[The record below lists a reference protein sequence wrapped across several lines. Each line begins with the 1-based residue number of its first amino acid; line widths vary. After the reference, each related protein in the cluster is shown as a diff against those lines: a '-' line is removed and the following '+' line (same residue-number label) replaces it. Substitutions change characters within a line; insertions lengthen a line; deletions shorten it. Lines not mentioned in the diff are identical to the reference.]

1 MFSPTYRYQRPSSL
15 HASSSLLKFVTQ
27 RTLALI
33 MFIGFA
39 LLGVV
44 GGKEPTD
51 KTPSEK
57 GTIFNQVGSQDHNG
71 CPGTTRA
78 GQSNKSLLLT
88 SWGSVVAVAKN
99 FKEAFNDPALVKYAN
114 EQATGIPDSPG
125 TPILTKSNHE
135 SIPSAPVSDQ
145 SRQSSA
151 SR

>member
-1 MFSPTYRYQRPSSL
+1 MFSPAYRYQRPSSL
-15 HASSSLLKFVTQ
+15 RASSFLLKFVTQ

-51 KTPSEK
+51 KTPSGK

-88 SWGSVVAVAKN
+88 SWGSVVAVAKS

-125 TPILTKSNHE
+125 VSVLTGSTE
-135 SIPSAPVSDQ
+135 QSAHPETLSTQ
-145 SRQSSA
+145 SRQ
-151 SR
+151 

>member
-1 MFSPTYRYQRPSSL
+1 MFSPAYRYQRPSSL
-15 HASSSLLKFVTQ
+15 HASSPLLKKFVTQ

-33 MFIGFA
+33 MFVGFA

-57 GTIFNQVGSQDHNG
+57 GTIFNQAGSQDHNG
-71 CPGTTRA
+71 CPGTTRG

-88 SWGSVVAVAKN
+88 SWGSVVTFAKS

-114 EQATGIPDSPG
+114 EQATGIPDSPSVSV
-125 TPILTKSNHE
+125 LTGSSE
-135 SIPSAPVSDQ
+135 QSARPEKLSTQ
-145 SRQSSA
+145 PRQ
-151 SR
+151 

>member
-1 MFSPTYRYQRPSSL
+1 MFSPTYHYQKSSSL

-57 GTIFNQVGSQDHNG
+57 GTIFNQVGSQDHNS
-71 CPGTTRA
+71 CPDTTRA

-88 SWGSVVAVAKN
+88 SWGSVAAIAISV
-99 FKEAFNDPALVKYAN
+99 KEAFNDPALVKYAN
-114 EQATGIPDSPG
+114 EQATGIPDSP
-125 TPILTKSNHE
+125 S
-135 SIPSAPVSDQ
+135 VSVLSGSTEQ
-145 SRQSSA
+145 SVRPETLSTQPRQ
-151 SR
+151 